1 MDIYSTLPPDYMA
14 GMVQTSNAA
23 GRVLT
28 SKDFQSAFCEISA
41 WEGYAPTPLHT
52 LADLAAR
59 LGVDRI
65 DYKHEGPRFGLG
77 SFKALGGSY
86 AAQQVL
92 RRVLSERLQQPVSL
106 ADIRTGNYADA
117 TAGITLVSATDGN
130 HGRSLAWGCQRFGA
144 RCRIYIHAKVSES
157 RAQAMRNLG
166 ADIVRITGN
175 YDASVALARQDADEN
190 GWFVVSDTSWTGY
203 TNAPRDVMAGYGVM
217 TREACEALALPPTH
231 IFLQGGVG
239 GLAASV
245 SAFVH
250 QYWPKKPP
258 RIIVVE
264 PARAACLFES
274 ARAKKP
280 VTVKI
285 THETIMAGL
294 SCGEPSRLAWDIL
307 AEQVS
312 DFLTIADE
320 LVGPTVRL
328 LARPTGNDPTIEAGE
343 SAVAG
348 LAALIA
354 ARQNAK
360 LSAKLGLTGQSR
372 IVLFGSE
379 GVTDPAIF
387 AAIMTNADNG

>member
-1 MDIYSTLPPDYMA
+1 
-14 GMVQTSNAA
+14 
-23 GRVLT
+23 
-28 SKDFQSAFCEISA
+28 
-41 WEGYAPTPLHT
+41 
-52 LADLAAR
+52 
-59 LGVDRI
+59 
-65 DYKHEGPRFGLG
+65 
-77 SFKALGGSY
+77 
-86 AAQQVL
+86 
-92 RRVLSERLQQPVSL
+92 
-106 ADIRTGNYADA
+106 
-117 TAGITLVSATDGN
+117 
-130 HGRSLAWGCQRFGA
+130 
-144 RCRIYIHAKVSES
+144 
-157 RAQAMRNLG
+157 
-166 ADIVRITGN
+166 
-175 YDASVALARQDADEN
+175 
-190 GWFVVSDTSWTGY
+190 
-203 TNAPRDVMAGYGVM
+203 MAGYGVM